1 MCTLTFP
8 SKTGTIKR
16 FNMHECMTE
25 PGKLSL
31 KEKKKRRREQYESF
45 LKNGPSKKE
54 KEDVS
59 KGMKLMKMLFQ

>member
-1 MCTLTFP
+1 
-8 SKTGTIKR
+8 
-16 FNMHECMTE
+16 MTE